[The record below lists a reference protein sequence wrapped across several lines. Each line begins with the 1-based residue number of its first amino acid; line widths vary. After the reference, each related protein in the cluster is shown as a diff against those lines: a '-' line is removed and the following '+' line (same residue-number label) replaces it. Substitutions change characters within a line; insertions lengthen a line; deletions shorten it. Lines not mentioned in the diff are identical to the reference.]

1 MALCTRFLTTAVL
14 VAGLGIAPAAYA
26 EHWHG
31 GGNNYHQGGGN
42 YHRGGGGNAAGAA
55 IIGGIIGL
63 GVGAAIASQ
72 GYYGAPPPP
81 VYYGSPP
88 ALLLRTATARLLRLL
103 SRLPPEA
110 SRPGAC
116 SDNVLPNRGQHQT
129 EERSDEDNPI
139 EPSCFCNRRCAAGAF
154 RRGTGATRPVSR
166 TSRPAG
172 GRILVDDLPPRSGQE
187 HGGTSREPFKQLH
200 AQLQITPAEQ
210 PQWDQFAQVMREN
223 ARDMD
228 QAFLQRAQQYP
239 TMNAMQNMQSYEQMA
254 EAHVQHLQKLVPA
267 FDNLY
272 NAMPEQQKKLTD
284 QVFRANAERHAA
296 QSRHGM
302 NATATA
308 K

>member
-1 MALCTRFLTTAVL
+1 MKTIRSSHLASATVVALLAL
-14 VAGLGIAPAAYA
+14 SAAALAQPAQSPAPAA
-26 EHWHG
+26 
-31 GGNNYHQGGGN
+31 
-42 YHRGGGGNAAGAA
+42 
-55 IIGGIIGL
+55 
-63 GVGAAIASQ
+63 
-72 GYYGAPPPP
+72 
-81 VYYGSPP
+81 PP
-88 ALLLRTATARLLRLL
+88 AA
-103 SRLPPEA
+103 A
-110 SRPGAC
+110 SSSMTSHPVPGK
-116 SDNVLPNRGQHQT
+116 NM
-129 EERSDEDNPI
+129 EERVENHI
-139 EPSCFCNRRCAAGAF
+139 
-154 RRGTGATRPVSR
+154 
-166 TSRPAG
+166 
-172 GRILVDDLPPRSGQE
+172 
-187 HGGTSREPFKQLH
+187 KQLH

-228 QAFLQRAQQYP
+228 QAFMQRAQQYP